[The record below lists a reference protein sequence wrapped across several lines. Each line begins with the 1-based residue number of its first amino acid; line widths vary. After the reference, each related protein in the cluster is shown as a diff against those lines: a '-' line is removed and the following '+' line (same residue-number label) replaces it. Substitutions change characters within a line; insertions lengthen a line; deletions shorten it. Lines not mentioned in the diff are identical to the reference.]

1 MSWGQS
7 ITLSVEP
14 QPGRAQAWRAFW
26 DVWERLRRGM
36 SANLRRKP
44 CRRVLSYGELQAQ
57 EHWSLYDRRYI
68 SGQAERGRFMYFF
81 DDEQGNANVYC
92 EVMAHW
98 THLTFFLLY
107 DEVEAIFARRGY
119 TLRTPRPELDALV
132 RAPVDA
138 PLVVAQQYVNQVVAD
153 AGSPRG
159 WRLAV
164 DLSGPKEGQLTA
176 KERAHAD
183 AVFASRLCACDYCE
197 KLRRGELAPRR
208 AGA

>member
-1 MSWGQS
+1 MPWPQTF
-7 ITLSVEP
+7 TLEI
-14 QPGRAQAWRAFW
+14 GRSGSASRQGAIDAYWDAW
-26 DVWERLRRGM
+26 ECLRRGM

-44 CRRVLSYGELQAQ
+44 ARRVLDYAELQAS
-57 EHWSLYDRRYI
+57 EHWRSYDL
-68 SGQAERGRFMYFF
+68 GRFMRMSDEGSLSYFF

-183 AVFASRLCACDYCE
+183 AVFASRLCACD
-197 KLRRGELAPRR
+197 
-208 AGA
+208 